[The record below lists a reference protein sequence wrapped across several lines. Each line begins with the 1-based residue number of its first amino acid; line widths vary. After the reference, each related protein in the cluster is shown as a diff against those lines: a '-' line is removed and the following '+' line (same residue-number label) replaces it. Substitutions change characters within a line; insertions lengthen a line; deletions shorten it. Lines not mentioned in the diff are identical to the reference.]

1 MASNESSPANRYHC
15 PFECGK
21 SYTRRRDCLPHLLKQ
36 QPDPDQ
42 HHRGE
47 EKWSSDDVQHLLSQR
62 RLPNANRYHCPF
74 ECGKSFTR
82 RRDCLPHLL
91 KQQPDPDQHHRGEEK
106 WSSDDVQHFLSP
118 RRLPNGVKCDVERR
132 KELRR
137 IWNENYY
144 KVQQKLRAARRK
156 RLHEAPQQHT
166 SVPSYD
172 TEGK

>member
-1 MASNESSPANRYHC
+1 MIRSATLKLKPVLSEQFHEKSVAKQPLVMSAASVLTPPFLRLRLTAGMASNESSPANRYHC

-21 SYTRRRDCLPHLLKQ
+21 SY
-36 QPDPDQ
+36 
-42 HHRGE
+42 
-47 EKWSSDDVQHLLSQR
+47 
-62 RLPNANRYHCPF
+62 
-74 ECGKSFTR
+74 TR